1 VGGEQGVRRLGV
13 EACELELGQPG
24 AVHRGGL
31 PRPRGDDDG
40 HGVGEQPPRGED
52 ERARRRPVEPLEVV
66 HEHDDGALLGEH
78 AEQPERR
85 RADEVPLAGV
95 HHGQSEG
102 AAQRRRLRCGQP
114 VEDLHDGPQERVQP
128 AEGDVHLR
136 LDAARAEHERVVGR
150 LGRVLE
156 DGGLADPRLPSQ
168 HERGALARAGA
179 GQDAVDHV
187 ALAVAAE
194 EGHPHSLPRAG
205 PRGRSRDPRA

>member
-1 VGGEQGVRRLGV
+1 
-13 EACELELGQPG
+13 
-24 AVHRGGL
+24 
-31 PRPRGDDDG
+31 
-40 HGVGEQPPRGED
+40 
-52 ERARRRPVEPLEVV
+52 
-66 HEHDDGALLGEH
+66 
-78 AEQPERR
+78 
-85 RADEVPLAGV
+85 VPLAGV

-102 AAQRRRLRCGQP
+102 AAQRRRLRRGQP

-194 EGHPHSLPRAG
+194 EGHPHSLPRDRPGDRGTAG
-205 PRGRSRDPRA
+205 PRASARGASPAGGGGSSVYASASRECECRGRAESWTGEECSARRRTSRHETPSLTSAGAPMMTAVATSTAWRMIP